1 MIHQQQHR
9 PGLYV
14 HHRLGP
20 KYFIQLS
27 LLHPWLLHCGQC
39 TATAELGV
47 LLPTSSMHPPSA
59 SRSRS
64 PTRVEQLVSARAQD
78 LQDLTRRV
86 DALDVQLREL
96 VDLDRIA
103 HGVVD
108 TLDRIDSRL
117 EPLERSVHT
126 AVQELDLQSR
136 RILSRI
142 SLLEAEMRTIRMQD
156 ESLRRLR
163 ARLHFSSEA
172 GRPQTPAGPPPATP
186 ARPPSPKPAGPP
198 SPKPAGPPS

>member
-1 MIHQQQHR
+1 MAH
-9 PGLYV
+9 P
-14 HHRLGP
+14 
-20 KYFIQLS
+20 LS
-27 LLHPWLLHCGQC
+27 G
-39 TATAELGV
+39 
-47 LLPTSSMHPPSA
+47 

-78 LQDLTRRV
+78 LQDLTLRV
-86 DALDVQLREL
+86 DALDEQLREL

-108 TLDRIDSRL
+108 TLDRIDRRL

-142 SLLEAEMRTIRMQD
+142 SLLEAEIRTIRMQD

-186 ARPPSPKPAGPP
+186 SPKSAGRPHGTPAGP
-198 SPKPAGPPS
+198 SPATPAEPVSYTHLTLPTTKQV

>member
-1 MIHQQQHR
+1 MAH
-9 PGLYV
+9 P
-14 HHRLGP
+14 
-20 KYFIQLS
+20 LS
-27 LLHPWLLHCGQC
+27 G
-39 TATAELGV
+39 
-47 LLPTSSMHPPSA
+47 

-86 DALDVQLREL
+86 DALDEQLREL

-126 AVQELDLQSR
+126 AVQELDLHSR
-136 RILSRI
+136 RSVSRI
-142 SLLEAEMRTIRMQD
+142 SLLEAEIGIIRIAIAEIPRVALQ
-156 ESLRRLR
+156 
-163 ARLHFSSEA
+163 
-172 GRPQTPAGPPPATP
+172 
-186 ARPPSPKPAGPP
+186 
-198 SPKPAGPPS
+198 